1 MLVVLEI
8 ILIAIFIL
16 ILNKS
21 NEIIYEIKG
30 LNKNKENE

>member
-1 MLVVLEI
+1 MLIILEI

-21 NEIIYEIKG
+21 NEIIYEIKQ
-30 LNKNKENE
+30 LNKNNNNG